1 MLPHRVYVTVF
12 IIVGFNGTFSSNRL
26 YRVLDKYVAVKK
38 SEINEKVDNVTCWEY
53 IQ

>member
-1 MLPHRVYVTVF
+1 MTDWLG
-12 IIVGFNGTFSSNRL
+12 INGTFNTNRL
-26 YRVLDKYVAVKK
+26 YRAFEKYVAVKR